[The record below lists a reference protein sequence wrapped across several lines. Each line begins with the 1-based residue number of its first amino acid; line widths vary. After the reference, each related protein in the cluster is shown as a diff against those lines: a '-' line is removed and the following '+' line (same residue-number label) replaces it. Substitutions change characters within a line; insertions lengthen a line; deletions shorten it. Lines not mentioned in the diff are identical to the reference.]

1 MLNLTPYPT
10 ISFSKQVSIKFP
22 NGFDG
27 PLGNFF
33 FDFDPEITR
42 SKLTGICFV
51 PNTLNSGP
59 NSITV
64 ETAKYIY
71 ITLVDHNNERIVDN
85 LPLNALYTL
94 NSSGNI
100 ILRRFSNRISLENSF
115 VTINGTLESGE
126 NIYFTVYVNPNI

>member
-33 FDFDPEITR
+33 FDFDPEISR

-51 PNTLNSGP
+51 PFTMNDQSGA
-59 NSITV
+59 ITV
-64 ETAKYIY
+64 NTARYIY

-85 LPLNALYTL
+85 LPLNALYTR
-94 NSSGNI
+94 NSRGNI
-100 ILRRFSNRISLENSF
+100 YLRRFSNRISLENSF
-115 VTINGTLESGE
+115 VTINGTIEAGE